1 MRLITF
7 RAVGLIAVLVASR
20 GRGLAIEILPA
31 RPNACDDVRVAVTR
45 AFTSDC
51 NWTAEAT
58 QTEGGKGVIEVLL
71 ELRPETDVCLPVEVV
86 ETFEVSLGKF
96 AAGDYRVTVSWIDLE
111 DPPEEA
117 GFSVSEGNCGTFRRG
132 DANQDGIVDISD
144 AIAVLT
150 HLFLGGT
157 ALCLDANDADGSGS
171 EEITD
176 GIYLLNHLFAGGDPP
191 PAPYPGCGSARAGA
205 PSLGCENPICS
216 GPPIEGQEIWLGM
229 ADGCVQCEICDV
241 PSLESVVAEIE
252 ASGIPV
258 AKSGFGFVPV
268 CLACTVCQ
276 SGRFYLVLVTEAF
289 RQALEL
295 RGWRPWEGE
304 AP

>member
-20 GRGLAIEILPA
+20 DRGLAIEILPA
-31 RPNACDDVRVAVTR
+31 SPNACDEVRVVITR

-51 NWTAEAT
+51 NWGAEAT

-71 ELRPETDVCLPVEVV
+71 EPRPATDVCLPVEVV
-86 ETFEVSLGKF
+86 ETFEVSLGQL
-96 AAGDYRVTVSWIDLE
+96 APGDYRVTVSWIDLE

-117 GFSVSEGNCGTFRRG
+117 TTPVSDGDCGTFRRG
-132 DANQDGIVDISD
+132 DANQDGVVDISD

-150 HLFLGGT
+150 HLFLGG
-157 ALCLDANDADGSGS
+157 AAQCLDANDADGSGA

-191 PAPYPGCGSARAGA
+191 PAPYPGCGSARAEV
-205 PSLGCENPICS
+205 PSLGCENPICT
-216 GPPIEGQEIWLGM
+216 GPPIEGDDIWMGR
-229 ADGCVQCEICDV
+229 ADGCVQCEPCDA
-241 PSLESVVAEIE
+241 PSLATVVAEIE

-258 AKSGFGFVPV
+258 EDSGFGFVAV
-268 CLACTVCQ
+268 CLACTVCS
-276 SGRFYLVLVTEAF
+276 SGRFYLVLIPEAF
-289 RQALEL
+289 QQALET
-295 RGWRPWEGE
+295 RGWAPWEGE